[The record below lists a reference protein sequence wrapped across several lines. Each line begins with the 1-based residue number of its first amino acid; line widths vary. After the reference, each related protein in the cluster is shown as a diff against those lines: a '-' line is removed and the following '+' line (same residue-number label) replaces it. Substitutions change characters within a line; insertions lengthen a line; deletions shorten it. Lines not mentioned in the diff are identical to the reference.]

1 MRFYLELRVIGTLS
15 LDFEEDGVHL
25 VDVDHSFED
34 FVHVIKVE
42 LDFFVKEVTLEIV
55 CTVGGYVFEI
65 ALSQKLLSEGD
76 FTVIEEGF
84 LEE

>member
-1 MRFYLELRVIGTLS
+1 MS
-15 LDFEEDGVHL
+15 LDFEEDSVHL
-25 VDVDHSFED
+25 VDVDHGFED

-55 CTVGGYVFEI
+55 GTVGGYVFEI
-65 ALSQKLLSEGD
+65 ALGQKLLSEGD

>member
-1 MRFYLELRVIGTLS
+1 LS
-15 LDFEEDGVHL
+15 LDFEEDGIHF

-34 FVHVIKVE
+34 FVHVIKVK
-42 LDFFVKEVTLEIV
+42 LNFFVEEVTLEIV

-65 ALSQKLLSEGD
+65 ALGQKLLSEGD